1 MAGAGTARDARVVA
15 QRGQRFVLATNVLDP
30 QELTDTDVLRAY
42 KGQPAVEFSCKWAKH
57 PAAIAP
63 IFLETPTRIAALR
76 CLYRIA
82 LLVYTLMERQ
92 VRKRLV
98 AQ

>member
-1 MAGAGTARDARVVA
+1 MPPMD
-15 QRGQRFVLATNVLDP
+15 D
-30 QELTDTDVLRAY
+30 
-42 KGQPAVEFSCKWAKH
+42 FSNSL
-57 PAAIAP
+57 
-63 IFLETPTRIAALR
+63 LETPTRIAALR